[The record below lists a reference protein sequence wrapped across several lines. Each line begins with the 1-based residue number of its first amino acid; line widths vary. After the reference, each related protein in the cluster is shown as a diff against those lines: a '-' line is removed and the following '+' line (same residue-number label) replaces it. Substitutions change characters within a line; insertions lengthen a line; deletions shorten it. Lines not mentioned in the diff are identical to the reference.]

1 MPGDGCDEESVDGPD
16 HEPAGAEEGDIP
28 MTNPALQSIIREI
41 MEEEGL
47 HELAK
52 NYPAQGYVVPRRSR
66 GWRVS
71 RWKEEGK

>member
-1 MPGDGCDEESVDGPD
+1 
-16 HEPAGAEEGDIP
+16 
-28 MTNPALQSIIREI
+28 MTNPALESIARQ
-41 MEEEGL
+41 MAEEEGL

-52 NYPAQGYVVPRRSR
+52 LYPAQGYVVPRRSR

>member
-1 MPGDGCDEESVDGPD
+1 MIHPVLE
-16 HEPAGAEEGDIP
+16 
-28 MTNPALQSIIREI
+28 SIIREI

-47 HELAK
+47 CELAK
-52 NYPAQGYVVPRRSR
+52 NYPAQRYIVPRRSR

>member
-1 MPGDGCDEESVDGPD
+1 
-16 HEPAGAEEGDIP
+16 
-28 MTNPALQSIIREI
+28 MTNPALESIARQ
-41 MEEEGL
+41 MANDEGL

-71 RWKEEGK
+71 RWKEEGKNGSRTL

>member
-1 MPGDGCDEESVDGPD
+1 MEMI
-16 HEPAGAEEGDIP
+16 H
-28 MTNPALQSIIREI
+28 PALGSIIREI
-41 MEEEGL
+41 MEEDGL

-52 NYPAQGYVVPRRSR
+52 NYPARGYVVPRRSR

>member
-1 MPGDGCDEESVDGPD
+1 MEMI
-16 HEPAGAEEGDIP
+16 H
-28 MTNPALQSIIREI
+28 PALGSIIREI

>member
-1 MPGDGCDEESVDGPD
+1 MK
-16 HEPAGAEEGDIP
+16 
-28 MTNPALQSIIREI
+28 NPALESIIREI

-52 NYPAQGYVVPRRSR
+52 NYPAQGYVVRQRSR

-71 RWKEEGK
+71 RYREERAE